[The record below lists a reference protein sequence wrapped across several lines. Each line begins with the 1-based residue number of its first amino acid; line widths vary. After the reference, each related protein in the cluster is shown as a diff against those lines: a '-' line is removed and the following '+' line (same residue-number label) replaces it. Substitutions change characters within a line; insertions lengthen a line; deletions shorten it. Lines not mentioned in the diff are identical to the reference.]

1 MPCIHHTLIVEILNQ
16 KDCDRMISNLLKKLR
31 IHNKNKSSVNP
42 EELKTAE
49 EKLKIQQE
57 IHEICLEMEKTNRW
71 FQMESDKDLI
81 DACIHQR
88 EVLNARYRY
97 LMNKIKPLESQ

>member
-1 MPCIHHTLIVEILNQ
+1 MIL
-16 KDCDRMISNLLKKLR
+16 NLLKKLDL
-31 IHNKNKSSVNP
+31 HKKSNHDVKKEMFESCP
-42 EELKTAE
+42 EKDKLQLQEEL
-49 EKLKIQQE
+49 
-57 IHEICLEMEKTNRW
+57 HEVCLEMEKTNRW
-71 FQMESDKDLI
+71 FQMEVDSDLI

>member
-1 MPCIHHTLIVEILNQ
+1 MIL
-16 KDCDRMISNLLKKLR
+16 NLLKKLDL
-31 IHNKNKSSVNP
+31 HKKNKHNVKKDTLKLKKELSEICP
-42 EELKTAE
+42 EKDKIQLQEELRE
-49 EKLKIQQE
+49 V
-57 IHEICLEMEKTNRW
+57 CLEMEKTNRW
-71 FQMESDKDLI
+71 FQMEVDSDLI